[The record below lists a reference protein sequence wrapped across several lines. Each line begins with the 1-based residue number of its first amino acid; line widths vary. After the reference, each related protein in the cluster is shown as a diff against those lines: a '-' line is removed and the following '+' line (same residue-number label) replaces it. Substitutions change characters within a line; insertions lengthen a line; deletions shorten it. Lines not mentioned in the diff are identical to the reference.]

1 MRSADIMKMI
11 LAILDDSF
19 TGEVSRCLLDAN
31 FRVTQLATT
40 SGFLRGGATT
50 LMVGVEDE
58 LVENALEIIRD
69 QVQMIPEAEDILA
82 TIYVLNIKT
91 FNRL

>member
-1 MRSADIMKMI
+1 MKMI
-11 LAILDDSF
+11 LAIVDDARKDEISQA
-19 TGEVSRCLLDAN
+19 LLQSN

-50 LMVGVEDE
+50 LMIGVEDNLIE
-58 LVENALEIIRD
+58 DALQIIRD
-69 QVQMIPEAEDILA
+69 QISSMPNPDNPTTL
-82 TIYVLNIKT
+82 YVLNVKS

>member
-1 MRSADIMKMI
+1 MKMI
-11 LAILDDSF
+11 LAIVDD
-19 TGEVSRCLLDAN
+19 TRKEIVSQALLQSN

-50 LMVGVEDE
+50 LMIGVEDDLIE
-58 LVENALEIIRD
+58 DALQIIRD
-69 QVQMIPEAEDILA
+69 QIANLPNPDSPTTL
-82 TIYVLNIKT
+82 YVLNVKS

>member
-1 MRSADIMKMI
+1 MKMI
-11 LAILDDSF
+11 LAIVDDSRK
-19 TGEVSRCLLDAN
+19 EEISQALLQSN

-50 LMVGVEDE
+50 LMVGVEDNLIE
-58 LVENALEIIRD
+58 DALQIIRE
-69 QVQMIPEAEDILA
+69 QIASMPNPENPITL
-82 TIYVLNIKT
+82 YVLNVKS

>member
-1 MRSADIMKMI
+1 MKMI
-11 LAILDDSF
+11 LAIVDDARKDS
-19 TGEVSRCLLDAN
+19 VSQALLQSN

-50 LMVGVEDE
+50 LMIGVEDD
-58 LVENALEIIRD
+58 LVEGALQIIRSQIARMPNPD
-69 QVQMIPEAEDILA
+69 SPTTL
-82 TIYVLNIKT
+82 YVLNVKS

>member
-1 MRSADIMKMI
+1 MKMI
-11 LAILDDSF
+11 LAIVDDARKDN
-19 TGEVSRCLLDAN
+19 VSQALLMLK

-50 LMVGVEDE
+50 LMIGVEDDLIE
-58 LVENALEIIRD
+58 DALQIIRD
-69 QVQMIPEAEDILA
+69 QVAGMPNPDSPTIL
-82 TIYVLNIKT
+82 YVLNVKS